1 MPGGAASN
9 DSNDKR
15 SIACDSQAI
24 LRDQLCNIQT
34 PTNTLC
40 TQTYGQAKSL
50 TLYELLFPLFNPS
63 FNLFSITYFTHSFY
77 AILYCIAGVTFSLHV
92 VASCNFLVPYRF
104 HISICSASS
113 GSLYTE
119 MGYNKG
125 KDWVF
130 TRLWNFYLIS
140 VHVGATKT
148 SNTKPLWFTKTISS
162 PLNCFATSCRTE
174 MKMYSRIY
182 WKWIVRSPCNSLVP
196 ITNMQQ
202 SESCNAQTAWGWS
215 AHQLH
220 LCLMSACGKSFI
232 SFLCMNACVHLH

>member
-1 MPGGAASN
+1 MV
-9 DSNDKR
+9 KR
-15 SIACDSQAI
+15 SPWVFMNSYFLYSTPVSICFLSHI
-24 LRDQLCNIQT
+24 LRTVFT
-34 PTNTLC
+34 P
-40 TQTYGQAKSL
+40 
-50 TLYELLFPLFNPS
+50 
-63 FNLFSITYFTHSFY
+63 FSIVLQVS
-77 AILYCIAGVTFSLHV
+77 LSLHV

-104 HISICSASS
+104 HISVCSPSS
-113 GSLYTE
+113 GSLYTD
-119 MGYNKG
+119 MGYNNS

-148 SNTKPLWFTKTISS
+148 SITKPLWFTKTVSS

-182 WKWIVRSPCNSLVP
+182 WKWIVRSPCNSLLP

-232 SFLCMNACVHLH
+232 YFLCMNACVRLH